1 MENYNENNQNNQEEQ
16 SVNDLGAP
24 IGFDETPPE
33 DCDIFPFECD
43 EPSDGEDDGEDLLTA
58 YKGVVTEIKA
68 LEAEIQTLKAEKENA
83 AVESDEEINRAA
95 AHPKVKER
103 VIAEYLKALK
113 SVPPVMGE
121 SGKPVASP
129 VYTPKTL
136 KDAKRLVDS
145 MLE

>member
-1 MENYNENNQNNQEEQ
+1 MENYNENNQNNQNYEEQ
-16 SVNDLGAP
+16 SVTDDLGAP
-24 IGFDETPPE
+24 IGFGETPPE
-33 DCDIFPFECD
+33 DCDIFPFDCD
-43 EPSDGEDDGEDLLTA
+43 EQGDCEDLLTA

-68 LEAEIQTLKAEKENA
+68 LEAEIQSLKAEKENA
-83 AVESDEEINRAA
+83 ALESDEEIIRAA

-103 VIAEYLKALK
+103 VIAEYLKSLR

-129 VYTPKTL
+129 VYAPKTL